1 MSDDREELTPLELH
15 RIIFRKQFA
24 NNILVERVASLTAE
38 VAELMS
44 IVDELQHDLADA
56 RQTLADLK
64 TSDDLLAQVASDH
77 AVVHP
82 VPDEQSVPSG

>member
-1 MSDDREELTPLELH
+1 MSDDWTPEELH
-15 RIIFRKQFA
+15 RIIARKVFA
-24 NNILVERVASLTAE
+24 NGILVERVSVLTAE
-38 VAELMS
+38 VVELMS
-44 IVDELQHDLADA
+44 IVDELQTDLAEA